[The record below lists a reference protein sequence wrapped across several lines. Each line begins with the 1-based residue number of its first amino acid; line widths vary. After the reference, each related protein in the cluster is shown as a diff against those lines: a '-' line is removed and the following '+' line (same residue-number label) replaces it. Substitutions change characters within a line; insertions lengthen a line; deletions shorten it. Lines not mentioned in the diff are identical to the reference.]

1 MKGTWENGV
10 IRTSDGKIWQVQ
22 GRYGKLRVTTPF
34 GNQIEFRR
42 AG

>member
-1 MKGTWENGV
+1 
-10 IRTSDGKIWQVQ
+10 VQ